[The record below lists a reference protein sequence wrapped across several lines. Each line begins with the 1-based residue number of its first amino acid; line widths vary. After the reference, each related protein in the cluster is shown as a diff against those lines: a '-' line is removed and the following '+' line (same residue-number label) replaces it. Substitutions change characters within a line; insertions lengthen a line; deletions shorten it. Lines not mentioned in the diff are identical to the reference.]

1 MNKNLADNNM
11 ARAVPLS
18 VDNYSV
24 TVDPEKQQMKINLR
38 GHAPIEMKATALPKE
53 RSTVL
58 EKLGGRSRGGSTE
71 GERMVRIGSDADVL
85 SDFGST

>member
-1 MNKNLADNNM
+1 M
-11 ARAVPLS
+11 S
-18 VDNYSV
+18 
-24 TVDPEKQQMKINLR
+24 INLR

-58 EKLGGRSRGGSTE
+58 EKLGRSRGGSTE
-71 GERMVRIGSDADVL
+71 GDRILGLGSEADVL